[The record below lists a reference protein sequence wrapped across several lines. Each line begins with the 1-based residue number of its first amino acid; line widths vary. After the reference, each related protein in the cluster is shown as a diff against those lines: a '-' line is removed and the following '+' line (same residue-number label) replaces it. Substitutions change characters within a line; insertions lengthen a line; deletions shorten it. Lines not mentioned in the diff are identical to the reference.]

1 MENRKDP
8 RVPLLLRTDY
18 PGSPAFADVTE
29 NLSAGGLLI
38 RTDRR
43 FQVGERLELILSFP
57 GLLSPFGLEVQ
68 VAWVRDP
75 EGGAPGG
82 VAVLVPPDRPQD
94 RERLEG
100 LARSA
105 VEPAPPRRPFRI
117 LLVEDNPL
125 ITAMYQSALRRLSL
139 PESRHELSVLS
150 ARDGVEALA
159 LLQQRPAPDLVVADL
174 YMPVMDGFTLIERI
188 REAEALQGVPIIAI
202 SAGGDE
208 ARARAL
214 SLGVDVFLAKPVKFT
229 AIVETVG
236 ALLRLEGT
244 PQPK

>member
-29 NLSAGGLLI
+29 NLSAGGLFI

-43 FQVGERLELILSFP
+43 FQLGERLQLLLSFP
-57 GLLSPFGLEVQ
+57 GLLSPFGVEVQ
-68 VAWVRDP
+68 VAWVREP
-75 EGGAPGG
+75 LGGAPGG
-82 VAVLVPPDRPQD
+82 VAVFVPPDRLQD

-100 LARSA
+100 LARSVA
-105 VEPAPPRRPFRI
+105 HPAPPTRSFRI

-125 ITAMYQSALRRLSL
+125 ITAMYASALKRLSY
-139 PESRHELSVLS
+139 PGSPHHLSVVS
-150 ARDGVEALA
+150 ARDGAEALA
-159 LLQQRPAPDLVVADL
+159 RLQELPSPDLVVADL
-174 YMPVMDGFTLIERI
+174 YMPVMDGFTLVERI
-188 REAEALQGVPIIAI
+188 RQTEAHQGLPIIAI
-202 SAGGDE
+202 SAGGEE

-214 SLGVDVFLAKPVKFT
+214 SLGVDVFLAKPVKFS

-236 ALLRLEGT
+236 ALLRLEVA
-244 PQPK
+244 PPK